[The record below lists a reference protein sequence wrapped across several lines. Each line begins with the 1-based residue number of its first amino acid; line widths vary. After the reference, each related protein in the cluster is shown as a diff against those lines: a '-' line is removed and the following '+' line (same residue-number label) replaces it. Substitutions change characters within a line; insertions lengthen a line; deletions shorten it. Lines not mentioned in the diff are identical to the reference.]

1 MQLFRDEVRPLRGV
15 DPASAVLVCQG
26 FILGAEARLLVD

>member
-15 DPASAVLVCQG
+15 DPAAPVFVCQ
-26 FILGAEARLLVD
+26 LCMLDAEARLLVD